1 MKSFKLPPKHT
12 LVMEEIRS
20 YIMNSG
26 LQTGERLPTEME
38 LAEKL
43 GVSRGTVREALK
55 ALQTLGIVETVH
67 GSGMFLKEF
76 SINTILENIP
86 YGVVVNETELME
98 LLEIRMA
105 LEVSFI
111 KQVVRII
118 SKDTLNALRDILKR
132 MKECVDRGDREGYAR
147 EDFLFHQMLYKDL
160 GNRLLVRLISTF
172 VQLLESTQNQEL
184 TLEPDLEASYLGHF
198 ELMKAIEKRE
208 PELAAIKRM
217 DSFRFFENRVRQ
229 KRLATFV

>member
-184 TLEPDLEASYLGHF
+184 TLEPDLEASDLGHF